1 MRVMGVPG
9 APQLCREEEKQA
21 KETKHEK
28 VGGKPRQNG
37 VL

>member
-1 MRVMGVPG
+1 MRIVGVPG
-9 APQLCREEEKQA
+9 ALQICREEEKQA
-21 KETKHEK
+21 KETEPEK

>member
-1 MRVMGVPG
+1 MRVRGVPG

-21 KETKHEK
+21 KETEHEK